1 MNRSPRRTNRK
12 RRRSNR
18 RRGGADLSP
27 APLSWSEVRMNA
39 QPSQRVM
46 HWATTAGAA
55 TPSAAEMRNVAHG
68 GKRSTRRKRSTRGK
82 HCRKHGRKH
91 GRKHSRRCKH

>member
-12 RRRSNR
+12 RSNRKRRSNR

-68 GKRSTRRKRSTRGK
+68 GKRSTRRKRSTR
-82 HCRKHGRKH
+82 CKH

>member
-1 MNRSPRRTNRK
+1 MKQTRRLN
-12 RRRSNR
+12 RRSR

-39 QPSQRVM
+39 QPSHGVM
-46 HWATTAGAA
+46 RWATTAGAA

-68 GKRSTRRKRSTRGK
+68 GKRRKRRTR
-82 HCRKHGRKH
+82 GRKH
-91 GRKHSRRCKH
+91 GHKHSRRCKHSRKH